1 MRHINFKKIILVL
14 GIIIVL
20 NLFFNYGIKT
30 FYNEPKY
37 DNYCPQELQS
47 KQYNTK
53 EDCENVGGMWQE
65 RTNVTYEQDL
75 SMPAPVPVPSKEAIA
90 SWCDSQYTCRKDFE
104 SVYDLYK
111 RNVFI
116 IWVIVGVVSLIL
128 GFSIAASE
136 AVSLGLSF
144 GGLVSLIV
152 GTIGYWSAMN
162 DYLRFIILG
171 IALAILVWIGIKKM
185 RNEAV

>member
-1 MRHINFKKIILVL
+1 MKNINFKKLILVL

-37 DNYCPQELQS
+37 DDYCQSEYLMRKPIPSEPAFELQQQIDYE
-47 KQYNTK
+47 KQR
-53 EDCENVGGMWQE
+53 ECQE
-65 RTNVTYEQDL
+65 KYD
-75 SMPAPVPVPSKEAIA
+75 
-90 SWCDSQYTCRKDFE
+90 KDNDF
-104 SVYDLYK
+104 YK

-116 IWVIVGVVSLIL
+116 VWIVAGVVSLVL
-128 GFSIAASE
+128 GFSIAMSE

-152 GTIGYWSAMN
+152 GTLGYWSAMN

-171 IALAILVWIGIKKM
+171 IALAILVWIGIKKLKDSHE
-185 RNEAV
+185 NDGI

>member
-1 MRHINFKKIILVL
+1 MKNINFKKLILVL

-37 DNYCPQELQS
+37 DDYCLAEYGVPKSVYTE
-47 KQYNTK
+47 
-53 EDCENVGGMWQE
+53 
-65 RTNVTYEQDL
+65 
-75 SMPAPVPVPSKEAIA
+75 PVPERQMDYEKQRE
-90 SWCDSQYTCRKDFE
+90 CQEKYDKDNDF
-104 SVYDLYK
+104 YK

-116 IWVIVGVVSLIL
+116 VWIVAGVVSLVL
-128 GFSIAASE
+128 GFSIAMSE

-152 GTIGYWSAMN
+152 GTLGYWSAMN

-171 IALAILVWIGIKKM
+171 IALAILVWIGIKKLKDSHE
-185 RNEAV
+185 NDGI